1 MNKPIFFQK
10 CFVTFLFGLLTL
22 ITFRNNLS
30 AEELL
35 EYKPTY
41 QQNKKAFLELVQ
53 SAHKINTQI
62 TALSWPNIINS
73 DLTTDLLLFKD
84 QKKAQQE
91 VIIFS
96 SGIHGIEGYVGS
108 AIERWLIKNYLQELS
123 KNRDVLMIHTLNPW
137 GMQNYRRVDQNNID
151 LNRNFSNNSALYQS
165 TNHNYIQINDFLN
178 PKEPL
183 DLWFL
188 HSLQFI
194 FKSIFLI
201 SQKSIETLRNSI
213 LQGQYQNPKGL
224 YFGGFEAQ
232 PLQTNIKNLIQ
243 KKLYNYSRIIWID
256 LHTGYG
262 ERAKL
267 HLLSNETQE
276 SQIKKIK
283 NTFSNSNIDFG
294 SQKKF
299 YQTTGDLT
307 SYLMSLSQNT
317 KQEIY
322 SLAFEYGTMD
332 SQNTLGSIES
342 LRRMVIEN
350 QLSQNGPANQS
361 SLVQT
366 QKLFKDMF
374 FLEDED
380 WTKRIQSQTLIALK
394 PFLN

>member
-53 SAHKINTQI
+53 SANKINKQI

-84 QKKAQQE
+84 QKKAQRE

-108 AIERWLIKNYLQELS
+108 AIERWLIKNYLQKLS

-151 LNRNFSNNSALYQS
+151 LNRNFSNNTVLYQS
-165 TNHNYIQINDFLN
+165 INNNYIQINDFLN

-243 KKLYNYSRIIWID
+243 NNLYINKCV
-256 LHTGYG
+256 G
-262 ERAKL
+262 
-267 HLLSNETQE
+267 
-276 SQIKKIK
+276 
-283 NTFSNSNIDFG
+283 
-294 SQKKF
+294 
-299 YQTTGDLT
+299 
-307 SYLMSLSQNT
+307 
-317 KQEIY
+317 
-322 SLAFEYGTMD
+322 
-332 SQNTLGSIES
+332 
-342 LRRMVIEN
+342 
-350 QLSQNGPANQS
+350 
-361 SLVQT
+361 
-366 QKLFKDMF
+366 
-374 FLEDED
+374 
-380 WTKRIQSQTLIALK
+380 
-394 PFLN
+394 